1 MKNYTVT
8 FRIERTPGI
17 SPTQRTDVVQCINF
31 NEAKELLARR
41 YGVDKSHIALISMK
55 PLQ

>member
-1 MKNYTVT
+1 MKSYTVV